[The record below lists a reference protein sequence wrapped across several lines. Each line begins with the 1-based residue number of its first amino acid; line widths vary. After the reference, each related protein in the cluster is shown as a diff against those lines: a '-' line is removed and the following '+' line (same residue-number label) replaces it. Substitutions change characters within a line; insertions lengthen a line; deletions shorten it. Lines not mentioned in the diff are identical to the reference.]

1 MNYAM
6 VLKNLG
12 ILLICETL
20 AMIPSLLVSIGQGGN
35 DAMAF
40 VYTMALTG
48 VLGILTLIIKPKNKN
63 LYARDGFAV
72 AAIGWILI
80 SFFGALP
87 FVFSGAIPSL
97 IDAFFEASSGF
108 TTTGASIL
116 RDVEVL
122 PRGIL
127 FWRSFTH
134 WIGGMGVLVL
144 TMALL
149 PSIGSGS
156 FQMMKAESPGPTP
169 GKLVPKLRQ
178 TAKIL
183 YGIYIIITIVEILI
197 LIIAGMP
204 IYDAAVH
211 TFGTVGT
218 GGFGI
223 KNLSVGAYNNAAVD
237 IIITVFMFICG
248 ANFAL
253 YYQAIKGRSLK
264 AIFKDE
270 EFRIYGAIV
279 VVSILAITFNINGIF
294 FKSFWESLRHAAFQ
308 VSSIIT
314 TTGYSTTDFNLWP
327 TLSKLI
333 LFFLMFI
340 GGCAGSTAGAI
351 KNVRVLLI
359 FRMMKRDLIKIIHP
373 RAVYTVKFNGKSVDE
388 ETLSEVAAFFFM
400 YMVIYVFEVL
410 IVSLDGFDIVTTLSS
425 VTATLGNIGP
435 GLGLVG
441 PLGNFAD
448 LSYISKFVL
457 SIGMIIGRLEIY
469 PILLLMIPSFWKRVT
484 V

>member
-40 VYTMALTG
+40 VYTMVLTG

-87 FVFSGAIPSL
+87 FVLSGAIPSL

-183 YGIYIIITIVEILI
+183 YGIYIIITIVEILV

-204 IYDAAVH
+204 IYDAA
-211 TFGTVGT
+211 
-218 GGFGI
+218 
-223 KNLSVGAYNNAAVD
+223 
-237 IIITVFMFICG
+237 
-248 ANFAL
+248 
-253 YYQAIKGRSLK
+253 
-264 AIFKDE
+264 
-270 EFRIYGAIV
+270 
-279 VVSILAITFNINGIF
+279 
-294 FKSFWESLRHAAFQ
+294 
-308 VSSIIT
+308 
-314 TTGYSTTDFNLWP
+314 
-327 TLSKLI
+327 
-333 LFFLMFI
+333 
-340 GGCAGSTAGAI
+340 
-351 KNVRVLLI
+351 LL
-359 FRMMKRDLIKIIHP
+359 
-373 RAVYTVKFNGKSVDE
+373 
-388 ETLSEVAAFFFM
+388 
-400 YMVIYVFEVL
+400 
-410 IVSLDGFDIVTTLSS
+410 
-425 VTATLGNIGP
+425 
-435 GLGLVG
+435 
-441 PLGNFAD
+441 
-448 LSYISKFVL
+448 
-457 SIGMIIGRLEIY
+457 
-469 PILLLMIPSFWKRVT
+469 
-484 V
+484 